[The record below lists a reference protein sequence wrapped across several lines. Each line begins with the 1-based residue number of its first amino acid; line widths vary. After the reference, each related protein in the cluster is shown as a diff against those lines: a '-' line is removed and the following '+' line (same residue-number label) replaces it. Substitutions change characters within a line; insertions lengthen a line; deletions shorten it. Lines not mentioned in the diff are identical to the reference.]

1 LKDDFRRANWAAT
14 ISGELR
20 TMPSTRIATGEW
32 AEGQEP
38 EIIAAVQAALL
49 ASLKV
54 PDWDRDIVLDLYDD
68 KRRIVPT
75 GRSER
80 YTRVEIQLF
89 SGRSLEAK
97 RVLYQFVVQNLAA
110 LGIPAT
116 EIKIVLLEVPAHNW
130 GLRGGLPASEVE
142 LGFKTDV

>member
-1 LKDDFRRANWAAT
+1 VIGKEIR
-14 ISGELR
+14 I
-20 TMPSTRIATGEW
+20 MPSTRIATGAW
-32 AEGQEP
+32 ARGLEQD
-38 EIIAAVQAALL
+38 IIESVQTALL

-80 YTRVEIQLF
+80 YTRVEIKMF
-89 SGRSLEAK
+89 SGRSIEAK
-97 RVLYQFVVQNLAA
+97 RALYKSVVQNLAA

-116 EIKIVLLEVPAHNW
+116 EIKIILSEVPAENW
-130 GLRGGLPASEVE
+130 GLRGGLPASEID
-142 LGFKTDV
+142 LGFKVDV